1 MCATREGEFG
11 PAHVPTSPFPGDPI
25 HAAETGRRWHP
36 RCFSRIST
44 RGPIAP
50 RKETIG
56 HMFHRR
62 HPAITTPGAR
72 RRRGSSGTTMFE
84 LLATVAVLT
93 TFVGTPMLTS
103 SQVRPLYI
111 VRGAARQVAADLQ
124 KTRLSAVTENNR
136 YLVQFTTSHTDTI
149 LDDNNN
155 DGLAETGETVKTAD
169 IQLDWSGITMSST
182 GAITFLPNGTALAAV
197 TITLQKAGAA
207 ATT

>member
-1 MCATREGEFG
+1 MVF
-11 PAHVPTSPFPGDPI
+11 
-25 HAAETGRRWHP
+25 
-36 RCFSRIST
+36 
-44 RGPIAP
+44 
-50 RKETIG
+50 
-56 HMFHRR
+56 RR
-62 HPAITTPGAR
+62 HSAIEVSGV
-72 RRRGSSGTTMFE
+72 RRRGGSRARQSGTTVAE
-84 LLATVAVLT
+84 LLATVAVLG
-93 TFVGTPMLTS
+93 TFVSTTMLTS

-111 VRGAARQVAADLQ
+111 VRGAARQIAADLQ

-207 ATT
+207 AKTITISQAGSIRVQ

>member
-1 MCATREGEFG
+1 MA
-11 PAHVPTSPFPGDPI
+11 S
-25 HAAETGRRWHP
+25 
-36 RCFSRIST
+36 
-44 RGPIAP
+44 

-56 HMFHRR
+56 HGMVFRR
-62 HPAITTPGAR
+62 HSTIPVSGV
-72 RRRGSSGTTMFE
+72 RRRGGSRARQGGTTVAE
-84 LLATVAVLT
+84 LLATVAVLG
-93 TFVGTPMLTS
+93 TFVGTTMLTS

-207 ATT
+207 AKTITISQAGSIRVQ